1 MFLKD
6 VSKYSTVL
14 QTHPFVYKNWHD
26 INKFSQYKA
35 INWNIKDVSVKA
47 KKEKLLEKVSQVL
60 DHVNWIYAFI
70 RILIFRENVKDYL
83 VFI

>member
-35 INWNIKDVSVKA
+35 INWNIKDVPSYKR
-47 KKEKLLEKVSQVL
+47 KVIGKSL
-60 DHVNWIYAFI
+60 
-70 RILIFRENVKDYL
+70 
-83 VFI
+83 

>member
-14 QTHPFVYKNWHD
+14 QTHPFVDKNWHD

-35 INWNIKDVSVKA
+35 INWNIKDVPSYKR
-47 KKEKLLEKVSQVL
+47 KVIGKSL
-60 DHVNWIYAFI
+60 
-70 RILIFRENVKDYL
+70 
-83 VFI
+83 